1 MTRARQALQPDWVHT
16 VRARR
21 IAAAVLVL
29 LAGVSAV
36 RANPQGDRTAVIVAA
51 HDLSP
56 GTAVSA
62 GDIVVENRL
71 AATLPDGAQTELATV
86 VGAMPAG
93 PVRRGEIL
101 TDVRILGSRLA
112 ESAAGPDARIVP
124 LHLADSAVLDV
135 VRAGDIVDI
144 LAASD
149 GGTESIPRV
158 VATDAVVVL
167 VSAKPKS
174 ATGVNE
180 RVVLVALPAA
190 AANAVAGAALVDT
203 VTLTLH

>member
-1 MTRARQALQPDWVHT
+1 MHT

-21 IAAAVLVL
+21 IAAAVLVV

-36 RANPQGDRTAVIVAA
+36 RANPQGDRTAVVVAV

-62 GDIVVENRL
+62 GDVVVETRL
-71 AATLPDGAQTELATV
+71 APTLPDGAQTELATV
-86 VGAMPAG
+86 VGATPAG

-101 TDVRILGSRLA
+101 TDVRLLGPRLA

-124 LHLADSAVLDV
+124 LHLADSAVLDL
-135 VRAGDIVDI
+135 VRNGDIVDI
-144 LAASD
+144 LAAPD
-149 GGTESIPRV
+149 GATESTPRV

-167 VSAKPKS
+167 VSAKPKG
-174 ATGVNE
+174 ATASND
-180 RVVLVALPAA
+180 RVVLVALPAT
-190 AANAVAGAALVDT
+190 AANAVAGAALVAT

>member
-1 MTRARQALQPDWVHT
+1 

-36 RANPQGDRTAVIVAA
+36 RANPRGDRTAVIVAA

-71 AATLPDGAQTELATV
+71 TATLPDGVQTELATV

-124 LHLADSAVLDV
+124 LHLADSAVLDL
-135 VRAGDIVDI
+135 VRAGDVVDI
-144 LAASD
+144 LAAPD

-167 VSAKPKS
+167 VSAS
-174 ATGVNE
+174 R
-180 RVVLVALPAA
+180 RVRPAA
-190 AANAVAGAALVDT
+190 TTGWCWWPCRPPQRMPWPVRPWWT
-203 VTLTLH
+203 RSR

>member
-1 MTRARQALQPDWVHT
+1 M
-16 VRARR
+16 RARR

-36 RANPQGDRTAVIVAA
+36 RANPQGDRTPVIVAA

-112 ESAAGPDARIVP
+112 ESAAGPDGRIVP
-124 LHLADSAVLDV
+124 LHLADSAVLDL
-135 VRAGDIVDI
+135 VRAGDVVDI
-144 LAASD
+144 LAAPD

-174 ATGVNE
+174 ATGGND
-180 RVVLVALPAA
+180 RVVLVALPPT